1 MRQQAYR
8 PNEVKIQGIMKYTP
22 SRKCGALGFNTLY
35 FKTMDNQV
43 KKILIVEDD
52 QLLIKILFDEFEKNN
67 FKVFLASNGQEGLEK
82 ALYEK
87 PDLIL
92 LDIVMPIMDGL
103 TMLKKLRAQKEG
115 ASIPVM
121 ILTNLSG
128 AETIE
133 KGVQSGSY
141 DFLVKANW
149 DLKDIVNKVKSKLG
163 VS

>member
-1 MRQQAYR
+1 
-8 PNEVKIQGIMKYTP
+8 
-22 SRKCGALGFNTLY
+22 
-35 FKTMDNQV
+35 MDNQV

-52 QLLIKILFDEFEKNN
+52 QLLLKILFDEFEKNN

-92 LDIVMPIMDGL
+92 LDIVMPVMDGL

>member
-1 MRQQAYR
+1 M
-8 PNEVKIQGIMKYTP
+8 
-22 SRKCGALGFNTLY
+22 S
-35 FKTMDNQV
+35 NQP

-52 QLLIKILFDEFEKNN
+52 QLLLKILSNEFEKQG
-67 FKVFLASNGQEGLEK
+67 FKTLLAQDGEEGLDK
-82 ALYEK
+82 ALYEQ

-92 LDIVMPIMDGL
+92 LDIVMPKMDGL
-103 TMLKKLRAQKEG
+103 TMLKKLRAEKEG
-115 ASIPVM
+115 AAIPVM

-133 KGVQSGSY
+133 KSVASGTF

-149 DLKDIVNKVKSKLG
+149 ELDDIVKKVKNKLK

>member
-1 MRQQAYR
+1 MNNK
-8 PNEVKIQGIMKYTP
+8 P
-22 SRKCGALGFNTLY
+22 
-35 FKTMDNQV
+35 

-52 QLLIKILFDEFEKNN
+52 RLLLKVLSDEFEKQG
-67 FKVFLASNGQEGLEK
+67 FKTLLAQDGAEGLSK

-92 LDIVMPIMDGL
+92 LDIIMPVMDGL

-115 ASIPVM
+115 AAIPVV

-133 KGVQSGSY
+133 KSVQSGSY

-149 DLKDIVNKVKSKLG
+149 ELGDIVKKVKEKLG